1 MLQHL
6 LLFCNT
12 DFKKKFLPHSCYA
25 HSAFQ
30 CIQIAKKFV
39 QSPYFKLNLYCS
51 YTLNDVL
58 CATFKYRLLSIIEIG
73 FIFLFD
79 MYKFLVKMGIVAFQ
93 SLCIVQKKDNLA
105 DSYSYLCDTY
115 ISVNSSNTTA
125 TMSLGISPSL
135 LVISREKQFE
145 Y

>member
-1 MLQHL
+1 MNLQYRKIKWH
-6 LLFCNT
+6 CCQAQNNNN
-12 DFKKKFLPHSCYA
+12 K
-25 HSAFQ
+25 
-30 CIQIAKKFV
+30 
-39 QSPYFKLNLYCS
+39 
-51 YTLNDVL
+51 NDVL
-58 CATFKYRLLSIIEIG
+58 CATFKYRLLFIIEIG

-135 LVISREKQFE
+135 LVIFREKQFE
-145 Y
+145 YWNIYRVVSNDDPWVKIEKDPILKLGLDT